1 MRIGKEHVLKI
12 RTRIMLLYL
21 GLSVLLIGISLPS
34 LFYVISKTLNDSLES
49 VISEAIKEVEE
60 NIVLSNGNIQV
71 INTTEIEEKLL
82 RNGEVFVKAEDDSG
96 TVIYLGYGAE
106 EAFEWSE
113 HEKAWKRRSVTT
125 TVENR
130 EVRITAVGN
139 VYYNNTLDKVFTAL
153 LLLIPGYLAITAV
166 FTYFMAKTMLK
177 PISGIASAA
186 KEIKNGNWEKR
197 IEGVN
202 TKDEI
207 GELAT
212 EFNAMI
218 HEIDE
223 SYSREKRF
231 TSDASHELRTP
242 LSIVGFC
249 AEEALNSD
257 DSEIIKENLET
268 IQTESRKMSKIIS
281 ELFVLSR
288 GYEGRYQLHYEEI
301 DLKETLDSVSD
312 TFEDEIKK
320 KNITIEDDVK
330 ENIILYA
337 DQGMYT
343 QILMNVFGN
352 AVKYSEKNGVIR
364 FESYEDE
371 KYIWLKVI
379 DNGVGISEKDLPHI
393 FDRFYRADTA
403 RDRDGSGLGLSIVKW
418 MVEIHQGEVQA
429 ESEINKG
436 TTIKIGIPKKPVYPK
451 KEDCNAKG

>member
-153 LLLIPGYLAITAV
+153 ILLIPGYLAITAV

>member
-139 VYYNNTLDKVFTAL
+139 VYYNYTLDKVFTAL

>member
-403 RDRDGSGLGLSIVKW
+403 RDGDGSGLGLSIVKW

>member
-71 INTTEIEEKLL
+71 INTTEIEEKML

-106 EAFEWSE
+106 EAFDWSE

-268 IQTESRKMSKIIS
+268 IRTESDKMKKIIS
-281 ELFVLSR
+281 QLLTLSR
-288 GYEGRYQLHYEEI
+288 GYEGRYQFNPEEI
-301 DLKETLDSVSD
+301 ELREALDSLTEV
-312 TFEDEIKK
+312 FEEELKK
-320 KNITIEDDVK
+320 KNTTVFNEVPSETVI
-330 ENIILYA
+330 YA

-343 QILMNVFGN
+343 QMLMNVFEN
-352 AVKYSEKNGVIR
+352 AVKYGKQNGKIR
-364 FESYEDE
+364 FVSKEDKE
-371 KYIWLKVI
+371 LVWLYVI
-379 DNGVGISEKDLPHI
+379 DDGVGISEKDLPHI
-393 FDRFYRADTA
+393 FERFYRANEA
-403 RDRDGSGLGLSIVKW
+403 RDREGSGLGLSIVKW
-418 MVEIHQGEVQA
+418 MVDIHHGKILAQSVVNQ
-429 ESEINKG
+429 G
-436 TTIKIGIPKKPVYPK
+436 TTIQIGIPKQTVFPQ